1 MKWTG
6 TERRMR
12 RDLRSKVAEVGMRL
26 GISQREAYRLI
37 SENHVRKPQTR

>member
-6 TERRMR
+6 AERRIQQG
-12 RDLRSKVAEVGMRL
+12 LRSKVAEVGMRL

-37 SENHVRKPQTR
+37 RENPLRKPQIH